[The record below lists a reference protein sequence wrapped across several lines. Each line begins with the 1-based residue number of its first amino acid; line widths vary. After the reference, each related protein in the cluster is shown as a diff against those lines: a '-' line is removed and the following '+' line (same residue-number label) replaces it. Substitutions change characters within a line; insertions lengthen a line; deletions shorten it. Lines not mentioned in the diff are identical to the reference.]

1 MARPRLNV
9 DLVEII
15 GLRYAGMS
23 WREISSQ
30 TGRGYGTARRAY
42 RTAVALLQ
50 VSQNPKAG
58 AAVKRARRTNGLSD
72 ASDALGTRNEHQSG
86 AVENRT

>member
-30 TGRGYGTARRAY
+30 TGLGYGTA
-42 RTAVALLQ
+42 V
-50 VSQNPKAG
+50 
-58 AAVKRARRTNGLSD
+58 GLTEPPS
-72 ASDALGTRNEHQSG
+72 RC
-86 AVENRT
+86 